1 MRLVGDIALDA
12 EVRAIA
18 SGAITDGAPVA
29 VNSTGTVSAV
39 AITGNAAG
47 TAVVY
52 DSDISKKNIPIFVPS
67 ENKVAVV
74 QNDTANGEG
83 NIHLGTISGTSVSF
97 ATQNQFQGSNVSGES
112 WGATI
117 CSSNASDLDRVLVAY
132 QDVGNSRYGTAI
144 VYKPSDGSFGSKV
157 VFESAHTD
165 YMAATYDSNSDRVVI
180 TYQDKGNSNYGTAVV
195 GTVSGTG
202 VSFGTPVVY
211 NAGASHYQK
220 VAFDSSNN
228 KVVIFYQDGGNSEI
242 MTAIVGTVSGTSI
255 SFGSE
260 VAVSS
265 TGSRTGEAGNSMAF
279 DSNANKMVFAWRNNT
294 TQKLEVAVGTVSGTS
309 ISFGTTLVTSTSV
322 NMGAAVA
329 FNPDRNKV
337 ALAYHDDSNNSY
349 GTVVEGTVS
358 GTSITLGGS
367 MAFNSDGT
375 TNEIGIAY
383 DTNVDKFLVCYENDP
398 DSNNGTANVLTAPFQ
413 GSNLTSENYIG
424 IANAAYA
431 DGQKATIKTTGSIA
445 RDIPPVQIADSL
457 GNAVTYDASQEQS
470 IHNTVIYDPDSQK
483 LLIVYFNNPFSGSDR
498 GHAKVVVGTV
508 DSSNNTISLG
518 TPVTFHADSTLPM
531 QTISAA
537 YDTNADRLVVAFA
550 DPNDSHKSKA
560 MVGTVSG
567 TSISFGSEVVF
578 DAGDGSETTGT
589 AMAFDSNTNRIV
601 ITYGDSGN
609 SDYSTAIVGTVS
621 GTSISF
627 GTAVV
632 FNSSAHSGD
641 KYNDIVFD
649 SNANKLAIFYRD
661 SGASNHGKVRV
672 ATVDSSDNSISFGT
686 ETSFNAGTTQYMS
699 AAFDSNANKILVL
712 YNDGGNSD
720 YGTGRVG
727 TISGT
732 DISFGTST
740 VFQSSGMYGVASTFN
755 SNTNKITMVVRSP
768 SSGIIYDATISGTG
782 VSFSSGFV
790 FNSGTTYIQYPRGI
804 AHDANTNKDI
814 ILYRATT
821 AGVAAVIVPASEQFL
836 TIGQQYFVQTDGT
849 LGLSADDPSVI
860 AGTAISGTDII
871 VKG

>member
-1 MRLVGDIALDA
+1 
-12 EVRAIA
+12 RAIA

-431 DGQKATIKTTGSIA
+431 DGQKATVKTTG
-445 RDIPPVQIADSL
+445 
-457 GNAVTYDASQEQS
+457 
-470 IHNTVIYDPDSQK
+470 
-483 LLIVYFNNPFSGSDR
+483 
-498 GHAKVVVGTV
+498 
-508 DSSNNTISLG
+508 
-518 TPVTFHADSTLPM
+518 
-531 QTISAA
+531 
-537 YDTNADRLVVAFA
+537 
-550 DPNDSHKSKA
+550 
-560 MVGTVSG
+560 
-567 TSISFGSEVVF
+567 
-578 DAGDGSETTGT
+578 
-589 AMAFDSNTNRIV
+589 
-601 ITYGDSGN
+601 
-609 SDYSTAIVGTVS
+609 
-621 GTSISF
+621 
-627 GTAVV
+627 
-632 FNSSAHSGD
+632 
-641 KYNDIVFD
+641 
-649 SNANKLAIFYRD
+649 
-661 SGASNHGKVRV
+661 
-672 ATVDSSDNSISFGT
+672 
-686 ETSFNAGTTQYMS
+686 
-699 AAFDSNANKILVL
+699 
-712 YNDGGNSD
+712 
-720 YGTGRVG
+720 
-727 TISGT
+727 
-732 DISFGTST
+732 
-740 VFQSSGMYGVASTFN
+740 
-755 SNTNKITMVVRSP
+755 
-768 SSGIIYDATISGTG
+768 
-782 VSFSSGFV
+782 
-790 FNSGTTYIQYPRGI
+790 
-804 AHDANTNKDI
+804 
-814 ILYRATT
+814 
-821 AGVAAVIVPASEQFL
+821 
-836 TIGQQYFVQTDGT
+836 
-849 LGLSADDPSVI
+849 
-860 AGTAISGTDII
+860 
-871 VKG
+871 